1 MLSKII
7 ARSFPLRGV
16 FTTKS
21 VRYNFGSDHHD
32 HHDYSVHIDKDA
44 TWIKYKT
51 NRKLAC
57 VEGINDSHYA
67 MKDPDNSD
75 PWVHLK

>member
-1 MLSKII
+1 MLTKLIS
-7 ARSFPLRGV
+7 RSINFRGL
-16 FTTKS
+16 TQPSIKYS
-21 VRYNFGSDHHD
+21 FGSDHG
-32 HHDYSVHIDKDA
+32 HHDYSVHIDRNA

-51 NRKLAC
+51 NRKMSC
-57 VEGINDSHYA
+57 VEGIVDSHYA